1 VSAGQFRVEVVY
13 ARPER
18 QVRYTLQVNDGTTV
32 QQTIEASGVL
42 ADFPEIDLKR
52 NRVGIYGRLVTLDST
67 LRDGDRVEIL
77 RPLVIDPKEA
87 RRRRA
92 AHRARKA

>member
-1 VSAGQFRVEVVY
+1 MSAGPLRVEVVY
-13 ARPER
+13 ASPER
-18 QVRYTLQVNDGTTV
+18 QVRYGLQVNDGTTV